1 MGSWPIS
8 PSLVYSAPHEENEE
22 VHGEEA
28 GGEARGK
35 EEHEAGREDGSAEI
49 RGEDDR
55 GDVHA
60 GAHPGHG
67 LGAVPVPA
75 VTLSA

>member
-8 PSLVYSAPHEENEE
+8 PSLVYSAPHEEDEE

-28 GGEARGK
+28 GGEARRK
-35 EEHEAGREDGSAEI
+35 EEHEARSEDGGAQIGGEAE
-49 RGEDDR
+49 RR
-55 GDVHA
+55 DVHA
-60 GAHPGHG
+60 GAHPGHR